1 MYPILIEVVESVR
14 EFIFTPS
21 ITQSLLWLT
30 IVMTIGLWLGEK
42 AKIKHFSLG
51 VTWVLFVGIAMA
63 SMGVQTDHSVAQFA
77 KDFGLI
83 LFVYSIGLQVGPS
96 FAPFKRSG
104 LQLNMLA
111 AAIVLFGCVCAIVL
125 HYITGIDMSTMAG
138 IMSGATTST
147 PSLAAAQQ
155 AYQDLTGSGNPDIA
169 TGYAVAYPLSI
180 VGVILAL
187 ELIRRACKVHLP
199 EEEKRLR
206 DEAAAEE
213 DEPVCVDVKLNNP
226 QLDVLTLNELMHLC
240 PVKEMVV
247 SRVIRPDGSD
257 ELVNEQTTFRN
268 GDTLRILTDKRHTDA
283 LRLLGQLKDYNL
295 RVQKEKS
302 DHLISRRIA
311 VTRPECNGKRIRTFN
326 LRQQY
331 HATITRVSRAGID
344 LLATPDMVLQ
354 LGDRLMV
361 VGDKDDVQ
369 RVANTFGNE
378 LKRLDAPHLLP
389 VFFGIVLGIC
399 VGLLPIPL
407 PGMGTT
413 FKLGLVGGSLIVALL
428 IGHYGPYYNMVTFST
443 TSANMM
449 LRQVGLT
456 LFLAALGLS
465 VGEGFVPTLVNGGY
479 LWIGYGFI
487 ITIVPLLTIGIL
499 AYKWL
504 HVNYFKVTGLL
515 IGAMTSAMALPYAQ
529 SLSNENNQASV
540 CYATVYPFTT
550 FLRVMAGQLLVLLFC
565 SFTSADSVQT
575 PVLLPGTVN
584 SLVGEEYGP
593 VLTIDDNTLY
603 FVGLNRDEANMS
615 EDIYVSRRDR
625 KTGEWGNAR
634 KVPEFSNPY
643 RNEAPTSVS
652 GDGRTMLLFVEGRMC
667 FSQRGPHGWS
677 EPMPMPRY
685 LQLGNWQADAQISA
699 DGAVML
705 FAANY
710 PAEGEKKASLNIFVS
725 ERDAQGRWSKPFS
738 IGPAVNTRGMERSP
752 FLHPDM
758 KTLYF
763 SSDRE
768 GTAGDLDVWVT
779 RRLSDSCWNCW
790 SEPENLGTQIN
801 TPGRDCWY
809 KISAD
814 GKTAFYAMKSGR
826 KHDIYSVT
834 LPEDKRPETITVLR
848 TNEPVAINNLL
859 FETASDVI
867 MESSLPELKRIA
879 AFVRTYGYK
888 VRLAGHTDNIGQP
901 DDNRKLSQAR
911 AESVRKQLIAYGC
924 APEKITA
931 VGYGDL
937 QPVADNGTEEGR
949 QQNRRVEITLSN

>member
-1 MYPILIEVVESVR
+1 MSSVES
-14 EFIFTPS
+14 FIFTPS

-42 AKIKHFSLG
+42 AKIKQFSLG
-51 VTWVLFVGIAMA
+51 VTWVLFVGIALA
-63 SMGVQTDHSVAQFA
+63 SAGVKIDHSVAQFA

-96 FAPFKRSG
+96 FSPFKRGS
-104 LQLNMLA
+104 LHLNMLA
-111 AAIVLFGCVCAIVL
+111 AAIVLLGCVCAIVL

-138 IMSGATTST
+138 VMSGATTST

-155 AYQDLTGSGNPDIA
+155 AYYDLTGTTNPDIA

-180 VGVILAL
+180 VGVILAF
-187 ELIRRACKVHLP
+187 ELIRKSFRIQLP
-199 EEEKRLR
+199 EEEKRLK
-206 DEAAAEE
+206 EAAQATAEE
-213 DEPVCVDVKLNNP
+213 PICVDITLNNP
-226 QLDVLTLNELMHLC
+226 QINTLTLKELQRIC

-257 ELVNEQTTFRN
+257 ELVNEQTFFRN
-268 GDTLRILTDKRHTDA
+268 GDTLRVLTDKHHIDA
-283 LRLLGQLKDYNL
+283 LRLLGQMKDYDL
-295 RVQKEKS
+295 RKQSEKS

-361 VGDKDDVQ
+361 VGDKNDVS
-369 RVANTFGNE
+369 RVADTFGNE
-378 LKRLDAPHLLP
+378 LKRLDVPHLLP
-389 VFFGIVLGIC
+389 VFFGMVLGIC
-399 VGLLPIPL
+399 VGLLPIPI

-413 FKLGLVGGSLIVALL
+413 FKLGLVGGSLIVAIL

-465 VGEGFVPTLVNGGY
+465 VGETFLPTLVNGGY
-479 LWIGYGFI
+479 LWIGYGFL
-487 ITIVPLLTIGIL
+487 ITIIPLLIVGVI

-504 HVNYFKVTGLL
+504 HMNYFNVVGLMV
-515 IGAMTSAMALPYAQ
+515 GSMTSAMALPYAQ
-529 SLSNENNQASV
+529 SMSSENNQASV

-550 FLRVMAGQLLVLLFC
+550 FLRVMAGQLLVLIFC
-565 SFTSADSVQT
+565 SFTTPDSIQ
-575 PVLLPGTVN
+575 PQILPQSVN
-584 SLVGEEYGP
+584 TIEGEEYGP
-593 VLTIDDNTLY
+593 TLTIDDKTLY
-603 FVGLNRDEANMS
+603 FVGLNREDGSYS
-615 EDIYVSRRDR
+615 EDIYVSRRDAR
-625 KTGEWGNAR
+625 TGEWSAAR
-634 KVPEFSNPY
+634 RIPELSNPY

-652 GDGRTMLLFVEGRMC
+652 GDGKTMLLFIEGRMY
-667 FSQRGPHGWS
+667 FSVRGAYGWS
-677 EPMPMPRY
+677 EPRPLPSG
-685 LQLGNWQADAQISA
+685 LQLGNWQADGQISA
-699 DGAVML
+699 DGSVLL

-710 PAEGEKKASLNIFVS
+710 PAEGEEQASLNIFVS
-725 ERDAQGRWSKPFS
+725 ERDAQGRWGKPYS
-738 IGPAVNTRGMERSP
+738 IGQAINTPGMERSP

-768 GTAGDLDVWVT
+768 GTIGDLDVWVT
-779 RRLSDSCWNCW
+779 RRLSDTCWNCW
-790 SEPENLGTQIN
+790 SEPENLGPQIN
-801 TPGRDCWY
+801 TKGRDCWY

-814 GKTAFYAMKSGR
+814 GKTAYYAQKYGR
-826 KHDIYSVT
+826 RHDIYCIA
-834 LPEDKRPETITVLR
+834 LPEDKRPENITVLK
-848 TNEPVAINNLL
+848 TNEAVAINNLL
-859 FETASDVI
+859 FETGSDVI
-867 MESSLPELKRIA
+867 QESSLPELKRIA
-879 AFVRTYGYK
+879 AFIATYGYK
-888 VRLAGHTDNIGQP
+888 VRLAGHTDNIGKSE
-901 DDNRKLSQAR
+901 DNKALSQAR

-924 APEKITA
+924 APESIKA
-931 VGYGDL
+931 FGYGDTK
-937 QPVADNGTEEGR
+937 PIASNETEEGR
-949 QQNRRVEITLSN
+949 QENRRVEITILP

>member
-1 MYPILIEVVESVR
+1 MNTIEQFLFE
-14 EFIFTPS
+14 PS

-42 AKIKHFSLG
+42 AKIKNFSLG
-51 VTWVLFVGIAMA
+51 VTWVLFIGIALA
-63 SMGVQTDHSVAQFA
+63 SFGVSIDHSVAQFA

-96 FAPFKRSG
+96 FSPFKKGG

-111 AAIVLFGCVCAIVL
+111 AAVVLLGCVCAIVL

-147 PSLAAAQQ
+147 PSLASAQQ
-155 AYQDLTGSGNPDIA
+155 AYCDINGVSNPNIA
-169 TGYAVAYPLSI
+169 TGYAVAYPLG
-180 VGVILAL
+180 VLGVILSL
-187 ELIRRACKVHLP
+187 ELILRAFKVQLP
-199 EEEKRLR
+199 EEEKRLK
-206 DEAAAEE
+206 DASKDSSE
-213 DEPVCVDVKLNNP
+213 EPVCVDITLNNP
-226 QLDVLTLNELMHLC
+226 QLGVLNVMELQRLC

-247 SRVIRPDGSD
+247 SRVIRPDGTD
-257 ELVNEQTTFRN
+257 ELINEETIFSN
-268 GDTLRILTDKRHTDA
+268 GDILRIVTDRHHLDV
-283 LRLLGQLKDYNL
+283 LRLLGQMKNYDLH
-295 RVQKEKS
+295 VQSEKS

-311 VTRPECNGKRIRTFN
+311 VTRPECNGKRIRSFN

-344 LLATPDMVLQ
+344 LLATPDMILQ

-361 VGDKDDVQ
+361 VGDKDDVS
-369 RVANTFGNE
+369 RVADTFGNE
-378 LKRLDAPHLLP
+378 LKRLDVPHLLP
-389 VFFGIVLGIC
+389 VFFGMVLGIC

-407 PGMGTT
+407 PGLGVS
-413 FKLGLVGGSLIVALL
+413 FKLGLVGGSLIVAIL
-428 IGHYGPYYNMVTFST
+428 IGHYGPYYNLVTFST

-465 VGEGFVPTLVNGGY
+465 VGENFVPTVLNGGY

-487 ITIVPLLTIGIL
+487 ITLLPLLVVGAV

-504 HVNYFKVTGLL
+504 HVNYFNVVGMLTGS
-515 IGAMTSAMALPYAQ
+515 MTSAMTLPYAQ
-529 SLSNENNQASV
+529 SLSNENNQAAV

-550 FLRVMAGQLLVLLFC
+550 FLRVMAAELLVLIFC
-565 SFTSADSVQT
+565 SFTTPDSIRPQ
-575 PVLLPGTVN
+575 LLPNTVN
-584 SLVGEEYGP
+584 TPMGEEYGP
-593 VLTIDDNTLY
+593 TLTMDDNTLY
-603 FVGLNRDEANMS
+603 FVGLNREDGCYT
-615 EDIYVSRRDR
+615 EDIYMSRRDL
-625 KTGEWGNAR
+625 KTGEWSTAR
-634 KVPEFSNPY
+634 RVEALSNPH

-667 FSQRGPHGWS
+667 FSVKAPHGWT
-677 EPMPMPRY
+677 EPRPLPQY

-699 DGAVML
+699 DGSALL

-710 PAEGEKKASLNIFVS
+710 KAENEEKPSLNIFVS
-725 ERDAQGRWSKPFS
+725 ERDKEGRWGMPYS
-738 IGPAVNTRGMERSP
+738 IGPAINTTGMERSP

-768 GTAGDLDVWVT
+768 GTLGELDVWVS
-779 RRLSDSCWNCW
+779 RRLSDTCWNCW
-790 SEPENLGTQIN
+790 SEPENLGPAIN

-814 GKTAFYAMKSGR
+814 GKTAYYAQKIGR
-826 KHDIYSVT
+826 RHDIYSIT
-834 LPEDKRPETITVLR
+834 LPEDKRPETITVLKAQ
-848 TNEPVAINNLL
+848 ESVPINNLL

-867 MESSLPELKRIA
+867 VSSSLPELKRIA
-879 AFVRTYGYK
+879 NFVKTYGYK
-888 VRLAGHTDNIGQP
+888 VQLSGHTDNIGKAE
-901 DDNRKLSQAR
+901 DNKRLSEAR
-911 AESVRKQLIAYGC
+911 AQSVRNQLITYGC
-924 APEKITA
+924 QADAIA
-931 VGYGDL
+931 AYGYGDT
-937 QPVADNGTEEGR
+937 QPVASNDTEEGR
-949 QQNRRVEITLSN
+949 QLNRRVEIKIQ